1 MYMNLKPN
9 QHKRISFNRT
19 TMTSLGFLTPPALKF
34 SSSQIYFFAQVPF
47 FTEQLVAATDYSG
60 LYNFISNSN
69 STSPDKENYLDFL
82 PV

>member
-1 MYMNLKPN
+1 MNLKPN

-19 TMTSLGFLTPPALKF
+19 TMTSLGFIAPPALKF
-34 SSSQIYFFAQVPF
+34 SSPPNLIFCSGSLFYRTA
-47 FTEQLVAATDYSG
+47 TVAATDYSG

-82 PV
+82 PI